1 MESDVPTSI
10 NGLWDV
16 IAMMV
21 LLIFV
26 VIGLCLWGLWIV
38 FCSNMT
44 SRSGRKKN
52 KGNGKSLEEH
62 NETDHTMIGENDT
75 DCLLDNEVKLEIKDE
90 PAKET
95 ATKNVSDAL
104 KCKPFSAAQDIQKSR
119 RHQSTKPKKYVG
131 KLKYKLEYDFTRKTL
146 NVTVIQCSDLPAMDF
161 NGSSD
166 PYVKLYL
173 MPEVEAKF
181 RTLVHHKTL
190 NPVFNEIFSF
200 ENISYRD
207 TIDKIVVFNVF
218 DYDWFSKNDY
228 IGEVQVPLSTIDL
241 AQTIEEWKDIS
252 LVKNDQY
259 LGDICLNLRYVPSSG
274 KLTVGILECKN
285 LKKMDITGSS
295 DPYVKIKLLDQK
307 GKRIGEKKK
316 TSVKMQNLNPYFN
329 ESFVFF
335 VKEEL
340 LREVTLEL
348 TVCDYDK
355 IGSSEFIGKV
365 SVGYN
370 RKGVELQHWRE
381 MLKTPRHSAVQW
393 HVLKNLGYNEE
404 DEYENW
410 RFSSF
415 KKCKGKKKAT

>member
-1 MESDVPTSI
+1 MEQEPVSETI
-10 NGLWDV
+10 GTTTNGV
-16 IAMMV
+16 ISSA
-21 LLIFV
+21 
-26 VIGLCLWGLWIV
+26 
-38 FCSNMT
+38 
-44 SRSGRKKN
+44 
-52 KGNGKSLEEH
+52 
-62 NETDHTMIGENDT
+62 
-75 DCLLDNEVKLEIKDE
+75 
-90 PAKET
+90 
-95 ATKNVSDAL
+95 VS
-104 KCKPFSAAQDIQKSR
+104 
-119 RHQSTKPKKYVG
+119 KKYIG
-131 KLKYKLEYDFTRKTL
+131 KIQYKVKYDFDSQTL
-146 NVTVIQCSDLPAMDF
+146 RATVIQCSELPAMDF
-161 NGSSD
+161 GGFSD
-166 PYVKLYL
+166 PFVKVYL
-173 MPEVEAKF
+173 MPDRKRKF
-181 RTLVHHKTL
+181 ETKVHYKTL
-190 NPVFNEIFSF
+190 NPVFNETFAFKNVPYS
-200 ENISYRD
+200 D
-207 TIDKIVVFNVF
+207 TFDKTIVFAVF
-218 DYDWFSKNDY
+218 DQDIISKNDN
-228 IGEVQVPLSTIDL
+228 IGQLKIPLFTIDL
-241 AQTIEEWKDIS
+241 AKTIEEWGDLS
-252 LVKNDQY
+252 PVDLKNQY
-259 LGDICLNLRYVPSSG
+259 LGDICFSLRYVSTTK